1 MKFENLKKELVFAQ
15 QRIASFDGHLS
26 RRWKLTDRLEVRISV
41 HGLDGVPQL
50 FVAVEGIFAWM
61 EPEGRVV
68 SYIERPISDLSMS
81 DLRRVIAARAVFER
95 WIAGEIDELP
105 TDPPDTSGVA

>member
-1 MKFENLKKELVFAQ
+1 MKFENLKKEVVFAQ
-15 QRIASFDGHLS
+15 QRMASFDGHLS
-26 RRWKLTDRLEVRISV
+26 RRWKLTDRLLVRISV
-41 HGLDGVPQL
+41 HGIDGIPQL
-50 FVAVEGIFAWM
+50 SIAVEGIYSWM

-68 SYIERPISDLSMS
+68 NFIERPISDLTMS
-81 DLRRVIAARAVFER
+81 DLRRVMAARAVFER